1 MALSEHEQRLLDEM
15 ERNLYG
21 RDADHHPAPSA
32 SGLRPSYRN
41 MTLGVVIAVAGVV
54 GLLGGV
60 MTQFIILGIVGFI
73 AMFVGVLIASKPTVA
88 GPEDVAPN
96 AKKSAKQGSTFMQ
109 RMEQRWDDRQ
119 DGRL

>member
-21 RDADHHPAPSA
+21 RDADHHPTPSA

-41 MTLGVVIAVAGVV
+41 MTMGIFIAVLGLG

-60 MTQFIILGIVGFI
+60 MTQLIVLGIVGFI

-88 GPEDVAPN
+88 LAKPETTREG
-96 AKKSAKQGSTFMQ
+96 KQPKRSSSFMQ